1 MYHHKQDM
9 QAIMGVSNPWWVTVV
24 CFQFIFGV
32 ASCQWGI
39 RCKMLVRTEVDLMLM
54 QSIDC

>member
-9 QAIMGVSNPWWVTVV
+9 QVIMGVSNPWWVTVV

-39 RCKMLVRTEVDLMLM
+39 RCKMLVRTEVDY
-54 QSIDC
+54 C